1 MPERGSAESLFWKAL
16 LVLAVLGVVYINLQ
30 LVLLALV
37 AVVLAAAI
45 LPLADAGKKRR
56 IPRVATVLAVYLVG
70 LGVLAMLV
78 TMLVPVVS
86 EQASLLVARLPQ
98 FRLTLN
104 GWITSAQAFLGRF
117 GSSHRPLELP
127 DIGPEQVTPVL
138 QALVERSVRATRGLL
153 TGLFAGVMVLFL
165 AGYIVVDRKR
175 LAEGLVRFVPR
186 ARRERVSRIS
196 AEVLRRM
203 GGYIRGQFIVSAI
216 GALILWLGLA
226 LVGFEAPLLIG
237 VLAGAL
243 NFVPYLGSTVSL
255 ILAVL
260 LALNGSL
267 FTLAGVLVVFGV
279 EQFLEGQ
286 FLVPYFTGRQVELH
300 PLAVLGALIVG
311 ANLAGILGAL
321 VAVPVAAGIDAI
333 LLEAYVKPMEGKS
346 LK

>member
-1 MPERGSAESLFWKAL
+1 MPERGTIESLFWKGILLFAAL
-16 LVLAVLGVVYINLQ
+16 GIVYINLQ

-37 AVVLAAAI
+37 ALVVAAAI
-45 LPLADAGKKRR
+45 LPLADAGQKRR
-56 IPRVATVLAVYLVG
+56 IPRVATVLGVYLVG
-70 LGVLAMLV
+70 LGVLALLV

-86 EQASLLVARLPQ
+86 EQANILVARLPQ
-98 FRLTLN
+98 FRQTLN
-104 GWITSAQAFLGRF
+104 GWIASVQTFLGGF
-117 GSSHRPLELP
+117 GTPRHTFELP
-127 DIGPEQVTPVL
+127 DLGPEQVTPVL

-153 TGLFAGVMVLFL
+153 TGLFAGLMVLFL
-165 AGYIVVDRKR
+165 AGYIVVDRQR

-186 ARRERVSRIS
+186 ARRERVSHIAS
-196 AEVLRRM
+196 EVLRRM

-216 GALILWLGLA
+216 GALILWIGLA
-226 LVGFEAPLLIG
+226 VVGFEAPLLVG

-243 NFVPYLGSTVSL
+243 NFVPYLGSSVSL

-260 LALNGSL
+260 LALNGSV
-267 FTLAGVLVVFGV
+267 FTLLGVLIVFGV
-279 EQFLEGQ
+279 EQFLEGH

-300 PLAVLGALIVG
+300 PLAVLVALIVG

-346 LK
+346 LR

>member
-1 MPERGSAESLFWKAL
+1 MPERGTVEALFWKAL
-16 LVLAVLGVVYINLQ
+16 LLFAALGLVYLNLQ
-30 LVLLALV
+30 LVLLAVVALV
-37 AVVLAAAI
+37 VAAAI
-45 LPLADAGKKRR
+45 LPLADAGQKRR
-56 IPRVATVLAVYLVG
+56 IPRIATVLGLYLVG
-70 LGVLAMLV
+70 IGVLALLV
-78 TMLVPVVS
+78 TMLVPVVG
-86 EQASLLVARLPQ
+86 EQANMLVARLPQ
-98 FRLTLN
+98 FRQTLN
-104 GWITSAQAFLGRF
+104 GWIAAVQAFLGRLGPRHAF
-117 GSSHRPLELP
+117 ELP

-153 TGLFAGVMVLFL
+153 TGLFAGIMVLFL
-165 AGYIVVDRKR
+165 AGYIVVDRRR
-175 LAEGLVRFVPR
+175 LAAGLVRFGPR
-186 ARRERVSRIS
+186 ARRERVSHIAS
-196 AEVLRRM
+196 EVLRRM

-216 GALILWLGLA
+216 GALILWIGLA

-255 ILAVL
+255 ILAIL

-267 FTLAGVLVVFGV
+267 FTLVGVLVVFGI

-300 PLAVLGALIVG
+300 PLVVLVALIVG

-321 VAVPVAAGIDAI
+321 VAVPLAAGIDAI
-333 LLEAYVKPMEGKS
+333 LLEAYVKPMEGKA